1 MNVVAVGIDLGTTNS
16 VVALEN
22 EHGGQVVL
30 NQAGERQTRSV
41 VGLHRKTHETL
52 IGTQAM
58 DNAGSNPENT
68 IFSIKRLMGRFYDD
82 PNVEEVTRRNEYR
95 VVKPEDSDDLQV
107 MLGDEM
113 LRPQDVSAMILR
125 RMREDASKRLGEDV
139 THAVITVPAYFSLSQ
154 KAATREAG
162 ELAGLRVKTL
172 VTEPTAAAM
181 AFGAGANLGDMTN
194 VLVYDLGG
202 GTFDVTVISIV
213 GVNFIEL
220 AIEGDMWLGGDDFD
234 QVIIDYAVEETEK
247 EYRVENLRDDARLM
261 VLLKRA
267 AERAKTQISDMESA
281 DIVLQAMVPLPDGD
295 RGDVDVEITRS
306 YFESMIRADIEKT
319 MVLVRKA
326 LDEAAMTADQ
336 LDHVLLV
343 GGSTQIP
350 LVQRI
355 LEAEFG
361 AERIMRNIDPME
373 CVAFGA
379 GIAAN
384 RILGIICPEDQEE
397 NAPDATTCWKC
408 GTKLIPEKKCP
419 QCEASNPIE
428 AQQCAQCG
436 HSFQELIQNTVLGK
450 PVGLL
455 AAGGAY
461 KVMAPKGTA
470 YPTLESLVHR
480 YHTAQDSDVA
490 VLVPLYDA
498 QVEEFDP
505 NDPQQYL
512 GAAHIDLEG
521 LFLAAKTPVDISID
535 IDRHGCLSIRAII
548 QDGSGREQAVVI
560 DPRIRSK
567 EEPQIEFDNGNGEE
581 EDADRLPQW
590 ARRLLWSIVEAEM
603 ALEEY
608 DWFLSSSAER
618 EIEALVK
625 QGRQA
630 LDDKDESNGRRLEQ
644 EIDDLLEKEFKG
656 LIFLLHVEMR
666 CRYGDLEAG
675 TKNRMQSLVRELRQN
690 LRSNGSPDEF
700 SRKTDELVEVL
711 KQSNAE
717 APIEQRD
724 KGPTSLE

>member
-1 MNVVAVGIDLGTTNS
+1 MAVVGIDLGTTNS

-22 EHGGQVVL
+22 EQGRQIVL

-41 VGLHRKTHETL
+41 VGLHPKSGETL
-52 IGTQAM
+52 VGTQAV
-58 DNAGSNPENT
+58 DNAGRNPENA

-82 PNVEEVTRRNEYR
+82 PNIEKARSRSRYR
-95 VVKPEDSDDLQV
+95 IVKPEDGDDVRV

-113 LRPQDVSAMILR
+113 LRPQDVAAMILR
-125 RMREDASKRLGEDV
+125 RMREDATDRLGEEV

-162 ELAGLRVKTL
+162 EIAGLRVKTL

-181 AFGAGANLGDMTN
+181 AFGVESDLEEMAN

-213 GVNFIEL
+213 GAYFNEL

-234 QVIIDYAVEETEK
+234 QVIVDYVVQQVEE
-247 EYRVENLRDDARLM
+247 EYRVDNLRDNGRFM
-261 VLLKRA
+261 VLLNKA
-267 AERAKTQISDMESA
+267 AEKAKTQISEMQSTA
-281 DIVLQAMVPLPDGD
+281 IVLEAAVPLPDGD

-306 YFESMIRADIEKT
+306 YFESMIRDDIEKT

-343 GGSTQIP
+343 GGSTAIP
-350 LVQRI
+350 LVKAT

-379 GIAAN
+379 GIAAR
-384 RILGIICPEDQEE
+384 RIPGIICPEDQEE
-397 NAPDATTCWKC
+397 NPEDATTCWKC
-408 GTKLIPEKKCP
+408 GTKLLPEKKCP
-419 QCEASNPIE
+419 QCQATNPIE
-428 AQQCAQCG
+428 AQECAECG
-436 HSFQELIQNTVLGK
+436 YGFEQIHAGTVLGK

-455 AAGGAY
+455 AAGGDY
-461 KVMAPKGTA
+461 RVVAPKGIP
-470 YPTLESLVHR
+470 YPTAESVAVRLQ
-480 YHTAQDSDVA
+480 TAEDSDVA

-505 NDPQQYL
+505 DDPQQWL
-512 GAAHIDLEG
+512 GAAHIALEG
-521 LFLAAKTPVDISID
+521 SFLAAGTPVDITID
-535 IDRHGCLSIRAII
+535 IDRNGCLSIRARI
-548 QDGSGREQAVVI
+548 QDGTGRSQSVWI
-560 DPRIRSK
+560 DISQPRSK
-567 EEPQIEFDNGNGEE
+567 EGPVLEVDNGNGEE
-581 EDADRLPQW
+581 EDGERLPEW
-590 ARRLLWSIVEAEM
+590 HGRLLWSVVEAEI
-603 ALEEY
+603 ALEDY

-618 EIEALVK
+618 EIGDLVK

-630 LDDKDESNGRRLEQ
+630 IDDNDESNGRRLEK

-656 LIFLLHVEMR
+656 LIFLLHTEMR
-666 CRYGDLEAG
+666 CRYGDMEAG
-675 TKNRMQSLVRELRQN
+675 TKNRIQSLVRELRQN

-700 SRKTDELVEVL
+700 SRMVDELVELL
-711 KQSNAE
+711 KQSKAE
-717 APIEQRD
+717 APMEKAD
-724 KGPTSLE
+724 KGTLLK